1 MPSNYTIND
10 YSLRDADYYMDRIPN
25 AIIEKL
31 SIEEHKNLKDVIAS
45 ALPKSSPKLIDLR
58 FVINLIFAR
67 YFFVLLIGK
76 DRYKQWAKVQDIT
89 ELYDTYPYNTYR
101 YRISSSHTSPFTK
114 IAHRVT
120 ALLLFFAMNLL
131 VSGFIIL
138 FVYLILSFLGIHLF
152 GNK

>member
-10 YSLRDADYYMDRIPN
+10 YSLRDADYYIDRIPN

-31 SIEEHKNLKDVIAS
+31 STEEHKNLKDVISS

-89 ELYDTYPYNTYR
+89 ELYDTYSYRTYPY
-101 YRISSSHTSPFTK
+101 S
-114 IAHRVT
+114 
-120 ALLLFFAMNLL
+120 LLM
-131 VSGFIIL
+131 
-138 FVYLILSFLGIHLF
+138 H
-152 GNK
+152 